1 MDIPAMRPIGV
12 LLFVFFAVFA
22 LSQPLH
28 AQSQEDDIRHLL
40 EITGSAELGL
50 QIADQI
56 ISIYADQFPTVD
68 AAVWSELR
76 ALIQIADVV
85 DATVDIYR
93 RHLSHDEILLL
104 IAFYETD
111 IGQKLVRVLPVMTQE
126 SMEVGQRLG
135 AEWAIELSRMLIERG
150 YGQKQ

>member
-1 MDIPAMRPIGV
+1 M
-12 LLFVFFAVFA
+12 
-22 LSQPLH
+22 
-28 AQSQEDDIRHLL
+28 
-40 EITGSAELGL
+40 
-50 QIADQI
+50 DQI

-76 ALIQIADVV
+76 AVIQIADVF
-85 DATVDIYR
+85 DATVEIYR

-135 AEWAIELSRMLIERG
+135 AEWAIGLSRMLI
-150 YGQKQ
+150 